1 MRASDDEKDG
11 EGNMTL
17 LVIGASSD
25 MGIALID
32 YVAEKYDS
40 VIAHYHHMNDKLM
53 GLKDTYGEKITF
65 VQADLSS
72 DEEISQFAGYISSLN
87 LSPCHVVHF
96 PAQQIML
103 RKFAKTEWEVF
114 ERGIHISV
122 KSLAAVLKKLL
133 PQMAREKYG
142 RVVVMLSDAV
152 VGAPPKY
159 SADYVT
165 AKYALL
171 GLTKA
176 LAVEYA
182 DKGIT
187 INGVSPAFTE
197 TKFVAGM
204 ADYFR
209 EEHKNNSPIGRN
221 LVPQDIVPTI
231 AMLLSEEASCIN
243 GQNISINCGRG

>member
-1 MRASDDEKDG
+1 
-11 EGNMTL
+11 MTL

-25 MGIALID
+25 MGVALID

-40 VIAHYHHMNDKLM
+40 IIAHYYHMNDKLM
-53 GLKDTYGEKITF
+53 RLKEIYGKKIIF

-72 DEEISQFAGYISSLN
+72 DEEISQFAGYISSLE
-87 LSPCHVVHF
+87 LTPCHVVHF

-103 RKFAKTEWEVF
+103 RKFGKTEWDVF
-114 ERGIHISV
+114 ERGFHISV
-122 KSLAAVLKKLL
+122 KSLAVVLRSLL
-133 PQMAREKYG
+133 PRMAKEKYG
-142 RVVVMLSDAV
+142 RVVVMLSDAI
-152 VGAPPKY
+152 VGTPPKY

-165 AKYALL
+165 TKYALL

-176 LAVEYA
+176 LSVEYA

-187 INGVSPAFTE
+187 INGVSPSFTE
-197 TKFVAGM
+197 TKFVDGM

-209 EEHKNNSPIGRN
+209 EEHKNNSPLGRN
-221 LVPQDIVPTI
+221 LVPQDIIPTI

-243 GQNISINCGRG
+243 GQNISINCGR